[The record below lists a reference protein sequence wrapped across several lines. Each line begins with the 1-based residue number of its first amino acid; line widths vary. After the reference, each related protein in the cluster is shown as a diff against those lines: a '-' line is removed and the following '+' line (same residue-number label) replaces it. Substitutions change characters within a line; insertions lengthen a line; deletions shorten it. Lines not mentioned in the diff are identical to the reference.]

1 MSTIIRV
8 LIVLVCAYAV
18 RWSQA
23 LNFQTFPTLI
33 KQRRNSDPKKP
44 IFRFKK
50 REHVAD
56 RAGRHVDAAR
66 RPLPPGH
73 RTRRSA
79 SPPVDTVVHV
89 PGFRIGALSR
99 FKRTSYR
106 GSHSLAGLIG
116 LSGEMPG
123 ESFGLK
129 PVSKL

>member
-89 PGFRIGALSR
+89 PGIPDRSFIEVQKNILSRIALSR
-99 FKRTSYR
+99 GFDW
-106 GSHSLAGLIG
+106 
-116 LSGEMPG
+116 
-123 ESFGLK
+123 SFGRNAW
-129 PVSKL
+129 